1 MKNKIF
7 ITILTLLVIM
17 ILGTTLFKIVNLEK
31 KSENVVIS
39 TFNNPKIPKGFKPID
54 TQEAKWEKN
63 KDGTIKDWNKG
74 LVIED
79 EIGNQFVWI
88 PIDINNL
95 KYDNQCK
102 KIEDKFM
109 YNAEKLDMNNKDDV
123 QVAKYGGFYLSR
135 YEAGVSDT
143 MQKEMHKISSEKNDI
158 NASPVSMKDRLP
170 WNYIS
175 FKNAKC
181 NAQNMYST
189 AEFTSD
195 LPTLKQIQFVMKWLN
210 ESGYDVYED
219 SSKIGNYSNV
229 NFIFTGFYSEN
240 HGKDYQYGENILKTG
255 ENMILSS
262 GASDRNMTN
271 NIYDIAGNLW
281 EYTDNYFQIDEN
293 RILGYY
299 CTGGHFDNSGN
310 HYPAFSYNLKNVT
323 PLDKVGF
330 RIALFFN

>member
-95 KYDNQCK
+95 KYDNQRK

-123 QVAKYGGFYLSR
+123 QVAKYGGFYLS
-135 YEAGVSDT
+135 G
-143 MQKEMHKISSEKNDI
+143 
-158 NASPVSMKDRLP
+158 
-170 WNYIS
+170 
-175 FKNAKC
+175 
-181 NAQNMYST
+181 
-189 AEFTSD
+189 D
-195 LPTLKQIQFVMKWLN
+195 L
-210 ESGYDVYED
+210 
-219 SSKIGNYSNV
+219 
-229 NFIFTGFYSEN
+229 
-240 HGKDYQYGENILKTG
+240 
-255 ENMILSS
+255 
-262 GASDRNMTN
+262 
-271 NIYDIAGNLW
+271 
-281 EYTDNYFQIDEN
+281 
-293 RILGYY
+293 
-299 CTGGHFDNSGN
+299 
-310 HYPAFSYNLKNVT
+310 
-323 PLDKVGF
+323 
-330 RIALFFN
+330 